1 MLRLKA
7 IVLPRGDHAGCV
19 APNDSDM
26 RTGPEAF
33 KSSRINQERS
43 LQLLTKTRLWPL
55 GDHDGAESPHT
66 GRVAVNRTYSPVT
79 PSMIQIPPSP
89 ALTAIRLST
98 GDQDGSDVLLP
109 FTNVLSDPVA
119 TLTIRSWPK
128 PPFDTPTSYANR
140 EPSGAHVIP
149 VEYSGGAVNRTKPS
163 PTTSTTKTDCA
174 WSPRKKAICPLG
186 RY

>member
-55 GDHDGAESPHT
+55 GDHDGWESPHA
-66 GRVAVNRTYSPVT
+66 GRVVVNRLYSPVPT
-79 PSMIQIPPSP
+79 SMIQIPPPP
-89 ALTAIRLST
+89 ALTAIRSST
-98 GDQDGSDVLLP
+98 GDHDGSDLLLP

-119 TLTIRSWPK
+119 TLTIRSRPK
-128 PPFDTPTSYANR
+128 PPLDTPTSYANR
-140 EPSGAHVIP
+140 EPSGAHAIP
-149 VEYSGGAVNRTKPS
+149 VEYSGDAVSRTNPLP
-163 PTTSTTKTDCA
+163 PTATMKTDCA